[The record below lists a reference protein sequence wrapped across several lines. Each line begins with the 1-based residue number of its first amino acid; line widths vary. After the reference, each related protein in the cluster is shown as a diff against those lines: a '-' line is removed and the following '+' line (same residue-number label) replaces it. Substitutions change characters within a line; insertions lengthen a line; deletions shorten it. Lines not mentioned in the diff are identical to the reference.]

1 MDLDER
7 KTIVR
12 RCVGL
17 WYDTA
22 RTDELRALLAPGYV
36 HHSPNGDLDAE
47 QLIEQL
53 GYLGSAFSDVEYRI
67 VHLTGEGDTI
77 AAFVDV
83 DMTHTGD
90 FAGIAATGRQ
100 VSTSGGTFFCVAEGA
115 VAEDWDAWNLLSL
128 MRQLQAPSS

>member
-90 FAGIAATGRQ
+90 FAGIAATGRR
-100 VSTSGGTFFCVAEGA
+100 VSTSGGTFFRVADGA

>member
-7 KTIVR
+7 KAVVR

-17 WYDTA
+17 WYDPA
-22 RTDELRALLAPGYV
+22 RTDELRGLLAPSYV
-36 HHSPNGDLDAE
+36 HHSPNGDLDAA

-53 GYLGSAFSDVEYRI
+53 GYLGAAFSEIEYRI

-77 AAFVDV
+77 AAFVEV

-90 FAGIAATGRQ
+90 FAGIAPTGRR
-100 VSTSGGTFFCVAEGA
+100 VSTSGGTFFRIQDGVI
-115 VAEDWDAWNLLSL
+115 AEDWDAWNLLSL
-128 MRQLQAPSS
+128 MRQLQAPGS

>member
-7 KTIVR
+7 KAVVR

-17 WYDTA
+17 WYDRA

-36 HHSPNGDLDAE
+36 HHSPNGDLDAD

-53 GYLGSAFSDVEYRI
+53 GYLGAAFSDVEYRI

-77 AAFVDV
+77 AVFVDV

-90 FAGIAATGRQ
+90 FAGIAATGRR
-100 VSTSGGTFFCVAEGA
+100 VSTSGGTFFRIRDGLI
-115 VAEDWDAWNLLSL
+115 AEDWDAWNLLTL
-128 MRQLQAPSS
+128 MRQLQPAAG